1 MRMVLTPN
9 DVGILVEHSVWKR
22 GKVIEI
28 ISPYAII
35 HFPALANSPQGPQR
49 KLREDAA
56 QLTKSSVQSD
66 PELDGVETGPAKPR
80 KISKRKVK
88 DLSNLIDEAVVW
100 FEQTYPAKF
109 DDEKF
114 VDSDLR
120 NKRAASEVFHVNFG
134 EGRGTA
140 LVEQGQHAQIAST
153 LDGIF
158 RATNILSPFEIKA
171 VHKAFVKGDESASK
185 MLGATLTFMANPT
198 MHTFKGMAEGVSQ
211 LSADGGKVFTWPI
224 VTLLPFLADPKRF
237 IALKPTN
244 TELMAARLGLNLRY
258 ETTPNWETYDA
269 ALHMANT
276 LLDRLRPLGAKDM
289 IDVQQ
294 FMWVTR
300 ELT

>member
-1 MRMVLTPN
+1 MVLTPN
-9 DVGILVEHSVWKR
+9 DVGILVEHTVWKR

-56 QLTKSSVQSD
+56 QLTKASVQSD
-66 PELDGVETGPAKPR
+66 PELDHVETGPAKP
-80 KISKRKVK
+80 KKVSKRKVK
-88 DLSNLIDEAVVW
+88 DLSNGIDEAVQW

-114 VDSDLR
+114 IDSDLR
-120 NKRAASEVFHVNFG
+120 NKRSAAEVFNANFG
-134 EGRGTA
+134 EGRGGA
-140 LVEQGQHAQIAST
+140 MVDQAQHAQIAST

-171 VHKAFVKGDESASK
+171 VHKAFVKADESSTK
-185 MLGATLTFMANPT
+185 VLGQTLAFMATPT
-198 MHTFKGMAEGVSQ
+198 MQSFKMMAEAVSQ
-211 LSADGGKVFTWPI
+211 LPADGGKVFTWPI
-224 VTLLPFLADPKRF
+224 VTLLPFLADPKKF

-244 TELMAARLGLNLRY
+244 TELMAARMNMNLKY
-258 ETTPNWETYDA
+258 DTMPNWETYQA
-269 ALHMANT
+269 AMQMAEA
-276 LLDRLRPLGAKDM
+276 LLAKLQPLGAKDM

-294 FMWVTR
+294 FMWITR

>member
-1 MRMVLTPN
+1 MVLTPN
-9 DVGILVEHSVWKR
+9 DVGILVEHTVWKR

-56 QLTKSSVQSD
+56 QLTKASVQSD
-66 PELDGVETGPAKPR
+66 PELDHVETGPAKP
-80 KISKRKVK
+80 KKAAKRKVK
-88 DLSNLIDEAVVW
+88 DLANGIDEAVAW

-109 DDEKF
+109 EDEKF
-114 VDSDLR
+114 TDSDLR
-120 NKRAASEVFHVNFG
+120 NKRSAAEVFQVNFG
-134 EGRGTA
+134 EGRGGA
-140 LVEQGQHAQIAST
+140 MVDQGKHAEIAST
-153 LDGIF
+153 FDGIF

-171 VHKAFVKGDESASK
+171 VHKAFVKADESSTK
-185 MLGATLTFMANPT
+185 VLGATLAFLSNPGMQSFKAMAD
-198 MHTFKGMAEGVSQ
+198 AVSQ
-211 LSADGGKVFTWPI
+211 LPADGGKVFTWPI
-224 VTLLPFLADPKRF
+224 VTLLPFLADPNRF

-244 TELMAARLGLNLRY
+244 TELMAARMNANLKY
-258 ETTPNWETYDA
+258 DTTPNWETYQA
-269 ALHMANT
+269 ALHMAGT
-276 LLDRLRPLGAKDM
+276 LLDKLKPLGAKDM

>member
-1 MRMVLTPN
+1 MVLTPN

-28 ISPYAII
+28 LSPYAII

-49 KLREDAA
+49 KLREDAP
-56 QLTKSSVQSD
+56 QLTKSEVQSD
-66 PELDGVETGPAKPR
+66 PELDGVETGPAKP
-80 KISKRKVK
+80 KKVTKRKVK
-88 DLSNLIDEAVVW
+88 DLSNGIDEAVAW

-120 NKRAASEVFHVNFG
+120 NKRAAAEVFHANFG
-134 EGRGTA
+134 EGRGGA
-140 LVEQGQHAQIAST
+140 LVDQAQHAQIAST

-171 VHKAFVKGDESASK
+171 VHKAFVKADEASTK
-185 MLGATLTFMANPT
+185 VLGLTLAFMANPA
-198 MHTFKGMAEGVSQ
+198 MQSFKHMAEAVSQ
-211 LSADGGKVFTWPI
+211 LPADGGKVFTWPI
-224 VTLLPFLADPKRF
+224 VTLLPFLAEPKRF

-244 TELMAARLGLNLRY
+244 TELIAARTGTNIKY
-258 ETTPNWETYDA
+258 DTTPNWETYDA
-269 ALHMANT
+269 VLRMSQS
-276 LLDRLRPLGAKDM
+276 LFERLQPLGAKDL